1 MISQRRQRLIT
12 GAMVAT
18 AFGALALGVVYQDEN
33 RLDEPVIV
41 GLNPDDDANPDGN
54 SQSGDSNATGTT
66 LAGGNAAEVPT
77 AGGAIEGLLPEGGE
91 ASACSEP
98 IGVDL
103 ASGFG
108 AKLTINGIEIAPE
121 EMNVNLDD
129 NGDITNVITPS
140 RSLGHFTFAAQDNCP
155 NGRFLRPLENVL
167 EICVFRFD
175 DPSEGCTLET
185 EYIFDAL

>member
-1 MISQRRQRLIT
+1 
-12 GAMVAT
+12 MVT
-18 AFGALALGVVYQDEN
+18 AFGALALGVVYQDDN

-41 GLNPDDDANPDGN
+41 GLDPDVGANPD
-54 SQSGDSNATGTT
+54 SGSPGVTEST
-66 LAGGNAAEVPT
+66 LAGGDAANVPT
-77 AGGAIEGLLPEGGE
+77 SGGAIEALLPEGGE
-91 ASACSEP
+91 ASACREP

-103 ASGFG
+103 AAGFG
-108 AKLTINGIEIAPE
+108 ARLTINGIEITPE

-129 NGDITNVITPS
+129 SGEITNVITPT
-140 RSLGHFTFAAQDNCP
+140 RSLGHFTFAAEDKCP

-167 EICVFRFD
+167 EICVYRFD